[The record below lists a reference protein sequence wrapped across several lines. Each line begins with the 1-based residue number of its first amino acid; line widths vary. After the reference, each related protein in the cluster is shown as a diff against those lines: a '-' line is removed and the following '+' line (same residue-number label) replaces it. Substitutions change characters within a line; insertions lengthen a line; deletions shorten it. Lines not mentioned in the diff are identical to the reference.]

1 MKKMTRE
8 EALSSVV
15 KYHNHSWYEDIKMRN
30 AQNLDSTAFLFR
42 ASKITYREFET
53 EVEKKLA
60 PALKQAGIGKG
71 DEFVCC
77 VRQTPDYPI
86 LFGAASLTGSVA
98 MFINDAFDKDF
109 IAKLINES
117 SGKVTF
123 VSDWDFISMIPAL
136 KKVNPDIKIVVVPVS
151 RWDKYN
157 NPYANITER
166 FYKFDE
172 TAYKEAISEFPNVTT
187 LEEFLNEGKK
197 FTGEVNG
204 HGKLEDAVAV
214 TYTSGSTSKGI
225 HKGVVQRN
233 ETYIVMGRYHDPE
246 VAGIPKMDKTITYAA
261 GPTNADTV
269 LLTGVS
275 DTMMQGGI
283 VALDPIADEH
293 YFPYALILN
302 KAGLAVATRSY
313 WISAM
318 KAWEYNPE
326 LKNVKLP
333 GLYVPSQGGEPLS
346 AGEEKALNRWLKK
359 VKAGIEIT
367 RTPISITKMTVG
379 GGDSENGSIFLTLF
393 RDYYNKLQKI
403 RGIDEPIGMAY
414 YNFVDVKVLRE
425 DGTYCEPME
434 LGRLVCMSPL
444 TMKQY
449 HRNPQATEEFFVTD
463 AYGRK
468 WGNLNNY
475 GYIDNYNRVYMKG
488 RISKNDPEI
497 KNFQIQDQI
506 CKDTKNIMS
515 CEVINFEDDTGELYY
530 IIHIEFQMGKKIN
543 VDKVLKSAEDR
554 CVKNFGEKLKGRLF
568 FRVRSHEE
576 GFPLS
581 FTAKRNAIELREEGF
596 TDKCISYS
604 ESQTKK
610 LLKTKKDCNQ

>member
-1 MKKMTRE
+1 MNMKTMTKE
-8 EALSSVV
+8 EALESV
-15 KYHNHSWYEDIKMRN
+15 KKEHNHSWFEDIKMRN
-30 AQNLDSTAFLFR
+30 KNNLDSPAFLYR
-42 ASKITYREFET
+42 ANKITYREFIDA
-53 EVEKKLA
+53 VEKEFA
-60 PALKQAGIGKG
+60 PALKQAGIKKG

-86 LFGAASLTGSVA
+86 IFGASSLTGAVP

-117 SGKVTF
+117 SSKITF
-123 VSDWDFISMIPAL
+123 VSDWDFVSMAPAF
-136 KKVNPDIKIVVVPVS
+136 KKINKDIKIIVIPVS

-157 NPYANITER
+157 NPYSNITDR

-172 TAYKEAISEFPNVTT
+172 EEYQRTIAEFPNVVR
-187 LEEFLNEGKK
+187 LDDFLDEGKK
-197 FTGEVNG
+197 FTGEING
-204 HGKLEDAVAV
+204 HGKLEDPVAV

-233 ETYIVMGRYHDPE
+233 ETYNIMGRYHDPE

-283 VALDPIADEH
+283 VALDPIIEEH
-293 YFPYALILN
+293 YFPYALAIN
-302 KAGLAVATRSY
+302 KAGLAIATRSY
-313 WISAM
+313 WITAM
-318 KAWEYNPE
+318 KDWEKNPE
-326 LKNVKLP
+326 LKNLKLP
-333 GLYVPSQGGEPLS
+333 GLYVPSEGGEPLS
-346 AGEEKALNRWLKK
+346 PGEEKALNKWLKK
-359 VKAGIEIT
+359 VKAGTAIT
-367 RTPISITKMTVG
+367 HTPMSITKMTVG
-379 GGDSENGSIFLTLF
+379 GGDSENGSLFLTLF

-414 YNFVDVKVLRE
+414 YNFAEVKALRE
-425 DGTYCEPME
+425 DGTYCDPME

-444 TMKQY
+444 TMKEY
-449 HRNPQATEEFFVTD
+449 HRNPEATESFFVTD

-475 GYIDNYNRVYMKG
+475 GYIDKYNRVYMKG
-488 RISKNDPEI
+488 RISANDPEI

-506 CKDTKNIMS
+506 SKDTKNIMS
-515 CEVINFEDDTGELYY
+515 CEVINFEENNETYY
-530 IIHIEFQMGKKIN
+530 IIHIEFQLGKKIN
-543 VDKVLKSAEDR
+543 VEKTLKSAEER
-554 CVKNFGEKLKGRLF
+554 CIKKFGPTLKGKLF

-576 GFPLS
+576 GFPVL
-581 FTAKRNAIELREEGF
+581 FTAKRNVIALKEEGLS
-596 TDKCISYS
+596 DKCICL
-604 ESQTKK
+604 SQSATKK
-610 LLKTKKDCNQ
+610 LIKK